1 MRIRCLERAKIHM
14 KERYLEKNLSQKFHM
29 LFGLNFSL
37 YIILFL
43 VFFVFILRGSL
54 EKEIEKMNY
63 DTMASIGNDLNTSF
77 DSMSTMGKIIINNS
91 EIRSYLR
98 SSQNSVNIFSVLSSI
113 YSVTTAFN
121 NIDSV
126 YVFKLDG
133 QFIDISNEVT
143 DVDVSMINNEAW
155 KEKVFSKAGSN
166 EVLINGAG
174 LFPVRDGK
182 NIISFIRVINDINT
196 QKPIGVL
203 AINTSMELLENTY
216 RTMEGDGKQFAFYDE
231 TGKLLCGSEKCGFT
245 DEVIEDGEFISR
257 QKGSGWM
264 EYYYSVKNAPLLLVE
279 NARIDYI
286 KQMPIHLIVFVLLII
301 VITIFCFVLI
311 SFFIRREITRPIDSM
326 VSSMDHVKSGWL
338 RRVGVK
344 LPNDEIGK
352 LKDSYNNMLIE
363 INHLIEELLEKEKYL
378 HKVELEAMQE
388 QIKPHFLYNTLDMIA
403 SLALD
408 DDAEDVY
415 DAIEALG
422 TFYRNFLNKG
432 EQEILI
438 CNEIEI
444 IKSYLKL
451 QKLRY
456 GKIIEE
462 KIIIDKGLEKSKILK
477 LILQPLV
484 ENALYHGA
492 IPKGEKCMICI
503 KLQDAENEMIL
514 SITDTG
520 VGMSKERMKKVLE
533 TDSKSFGLKR
543 TIERLQKFYEREDI
557 CQLKSK
563 PGYYFQVIIR
573 IPKGENHCI
582 E

>member
-1 MRIRCLERAKIHM
+1 MDSRCLERAKIHIR
-14 KERYLEKNLSQKFHM
+14 ERYLEKNLSQKFHM

-43 VFFVFILRGSL
+43 VFFVFILKGSL
-54 EKEIEKMNY
+54 ERQIEKMNY

-98 SSQNSVNIFSVLSSI
+98 SSQNSANIFRVLSSI

-126 YVFKLDG
+126 YIFKLDG
-133 QFIDISNEVT
+133 EFIDISNEVT
-143 DVDVSMINNEAW
+143 DVDVSMISDEVW
-155 KEKVFSKAGSN
+155 KEKVFAKAGSN
-166 EVLINGAG
+166 VILINGGG

-182 NIISFIRVINDINT
+182 NIISFVRVINDINT

-216 RTMEGDGKQFAFYDE
+216 KTMDGEGKLFAFYDE
-231 TGKLLCGSEKCGFT
+231 TGNLLCGSDKCGFT
-245 DEVIEDGEFISR
+245 EELSGDGAFSSR
-257 QKGSGWM
+257 QKGNGWR
-264 EYYYSVKNAPLLLVE
+264 EYYYSIHNAPLLLVE

-286 KQMPIHLIVFVLLII
+286 KQMPIHLVIFVMLVIA
-301 VITIFCFVLI
+301 ITIFCFVLI
-311 SFFIRREITRPIDSM
+311 SLFIRREITRPIDSM
-326 VSSMDHVKSGWL
+326 VSSMDNVKSGWL

-408 DDAEDVY
+408 NDAEDVY

-422 TFYRNFLNKG
+422 AFYRNFLNKG

-438 CNEIEI
+438 SNELEI

-456 GKIIEE
+456 GSIIDE
-462 KIIIDKGLEKSKILK
+462 KIIIDEGLEKGKILK

-503 KLQDAENEMIL
+503 KLEDDGDDMIV
-514 SITDTG
+514 SVTDTG
-520 VGMSKERMKKVLE
+520 VGMSEEQMKMVLE

-563 PGYYFQVIIR
+563 PGYYFQVMIR